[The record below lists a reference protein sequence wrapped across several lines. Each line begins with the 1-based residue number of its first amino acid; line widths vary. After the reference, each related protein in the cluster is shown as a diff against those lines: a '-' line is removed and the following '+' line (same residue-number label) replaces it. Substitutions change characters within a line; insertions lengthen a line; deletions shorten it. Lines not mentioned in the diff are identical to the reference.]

1 MNPHEATEPT
11 CSDGDTQHAHR
22 GLGKKT
28 GTHLQLVLPCGFGQ
42 LSHGTDKFCRRVEH
56 LPPLQLLPQ
65 RQGRESEED
74 SESEEM
80 QMDARLMLLPAVL
93 AALSLA
99 NMGRG
104 RTSIA
109 LEAVDTL
116 VSKEADGPTRARKGW
131 EYWASVHRLRAARR
145 RTGHVLG
152 HNLARTRWV
161 AAPEA
166 PSEPT
171 GKRTGCAYWSTCV
184 ETSDGQ
190 GPTQV
195 RGEVYGHTLTRGGW
209 APSPSQSPHHESKT
223 EPAIQDAAWYQA
235 YMTKTVP
242 STSKDIWSAD
252 NTMSKQAS
260 AAFHNRLA
268 SIFAPE
274 GSSSRTRSAYQT
286 YLHAT
291 HTNDFAVRHGAEQ
304 LVLTTP
310 QLLPCNHKGAI
321 RCRLS

>member
-1 MNPHEATEPT
+1 MN
-11 CSDGDTQHAHR
+11 
-22 GLGKKT
+22 
-28 GTHLQLVLPCGFGQ
+28 
-42 LSHGTDKFCRRVEH
+42 
-56 LPPLQLLPQ
+56 
-65 RQGRESEED
+65 
-74 SESEEM
+74 
-80 QMDARLMLLPAVL
+80 ARCLLLPAVL
-93 AALSLA
+93 ASLSLA

-116 VSKEADGPTRARKGW
+116 VSKEADGPTRAGGAPYPW
-131 EYWASVHRLRAARR
+131 EYWAGVQRVQAARR

-161 AAPEA
+161 AALEA

-171 GKRTGCAYWSTCV
+171 GKRAGCAYWSTCV

>member
-1 MNPHEATEPT
+1 MAPT
-11 CSDGDTQHAHR
+11 NSAG
-22 GLGKKT
+22 GWSIFP
-28 GTHLQLVLPCGFGQ
+28 PC
-42 LSHGTDKFCRRVEH
+42 T
-56 LPPLQLLPQ
+56 LLPQ
-65 RQGRESEED
+65 KKV
-74 SESEEM
+74 ESEEM